1 MNTPEG
7 SAAARRGGILELN
20 SAILAAAS
28 VVGGKEREGPLG
40 RYVDFVN
47 PGDRFGQD
55 TWESAES
62 EMQRIALAGVLGK
75 AHRSEQDVDLLL
87 AGDLLN
93 QCAGSAYGLLSYS
106 IPYLGLYGACSTSAE
121 GLLLAAALVSAGFAA
136 CADTQAMNVP
146 ASQYDAI
153 AQALSRYFAGKADTP
168 QAQILKGGALASA
181 FNEKELQHLS
191 DVRRLFQSLRALGL
205 ILMIAVAALM
215 LTACALAWRIRLTA
229 RTLAR
234 TVLLGWAG
242 AMVLIGAVAL
252 WAAVDFNSLF
262 VLLHRLLF
270 SNELWLMDP
279 QTDLIILLMPESFFV
294 LLSAQLG
301 WLMLWFFWPLG
312 LILAA
317 LLYFSF
323 KPMKSGEPT

>member
-1 MNTPEG
+1 M
-7 SAAARRGGILELN
+7 RRLSIALLSGLTLLCMLIAGLCL
-20 SAILAAAS
+20 AILRTATNA
-28 VVGGKEREGPLG
+28 
-40 RYVDFVN
+40 
-47 PGDRFGQD
+47 Q
-55 TWESAES
+55 
-62 EMQRIALAGVLGK
+62 
-75 AHRSEQDVDLLL
+75 
-87 AGDLLN
+87 
-93 QCAGSAYGLLSYS
+93 
-106 IPYLGLYGACSTSAE
+106 LY
-121 GLLLAAALVSAGFAA
+121 SAGFAA

-168 QAQILKGGALASA
+168 QAQSLKGGALASA

-205 ILMIAVAALM
+205 ILMIAVSALM
-215 LTACALAWRIRLTA
+215 LTACALAWRSRLTA

-252 WAAVDFNSLF
+252 LAAVAFNSLF

-301 WLMLWFFWPLG
+301 WLMLRFFWPLG

-317 LLYFSF
+317 LLYLSF

>member
-1 MNTPEG
+1 M
-7 SAAARRGGILELN
+7 RRLSIALLSGLTLLCMLIAGLCL
-20 SAILAAAS
+20 AILRTATNA
-28 VVGGKEREGPLG
+28 
-40 RYVDFVN
+40 
-47 PGDRFGQD
+47 Q
-55 TWESAES
+55 
-62 EMQRIALAGVLGK
+62 
-75 AHRSEQDVDLLL
+75 
-87 AGDLLN
+87 
-93 QCAGSAYGLLSYS
+93 
-106 IPYLGLYGACSTSAE
+106 LY
-121 GLLLAAALVSAGFAA
+121 SAGFAA

-205 ILMIAVAALM
+205 ILMIAVSALM
-215 LTACALAWRIRLTA
+215 LTACALAWRSRLTA

-252 WAAVDFNSLF
+252 WAAVAFNSLF

-301 WLMLWFFWPLG
+301 WLMLRFF
-312 LILAA
+312 
-317 LLYFSF
+317 
-323 KPMKSGEPT
+323 

>member
-1 MNTPEG
+1 
-7 SAAARRGGILELN
+7 
-20 SAILAAAS
+20 
-28 VVGGKEREGPLG
+28 
-40 RYVDFVN
+40 
-47 PGDRFGQD
+47 
-55 TWESAES
+55 
-62 EMQRIALAGVLGK
+62 
-75 AHRSEQDVDLLL
+75 
-87 AGDLLN
+87 
-93 QCAGSAYGLLSYS
+93 
-106 IPYLGLYGACSTSAE
+106 
-121 GLLLAAALVSAGFAA
+121 
-136 CADTQAMNVP
+136 
-146 ASQYDAI
+146 
-153 AQALSRYFAGKADTP
+153 
-168 QAQILKGGALASA
+168 
-181 FNEKELQHLS
+181 
-191 DVRRLFQSLRALGL
+191 
-205 ILMIAVAALM
+205 MIAVAALM
-215 LTACALAWRIRLTA
+215 LTACALAWRSRLTA

-301 WLMLWFFWPLG
+301 WLMLGFFWPLG

-317 LLYFSF
+317 LLYLSF

>member
-1 MNTPEG
+1 M
-7 SAAARRGGILELN
+7 RRLSIALLSGLTLLCMLIAGLCL
-20 SAILAAAS
+20 AILRTATNA
-28 VVGGKEREGPLG
+28 
-40 RYVDFVN
+40 
-47 PGDRFGQD
+47 Q
-55 TWESAES
+55 
-62 EMQRIALAGVLGK
+62 
-75 AHRSEQDVDLLL
+75 
-87 AGDLLN
+87 
-93 QCAGSAYGLLSYS
+93 
-106 IPYLGLYGACSTSAE
+106 LY
-121 GLLLAAALVSAGFAA
+121 SAGFAA
-136 CADTQAMNVP
+136 CADTQAMNVS

-168 QAQILKGGALASA
+168 QAQILKGGALANA

-205 ILMIAVAALM
+205 ILMIAVSALM
-215 LTACALAWRIRLTA
+215 LTACALAWHSRLTA

-279 QTDLIILLMPESFFV
+279 
-294 LLSAQLG
+294 
-301 WLMLWFFWPLG
+301 
-312 LILAA
+312 
-317 LLYFSF
+317 
-323 KPMKSGEPT
+323 

>member
-1 MNTPEG
+1 M
-7 SAAARRGGILELN
+7 RRLSIALLSGLTLLCMLIAGLCL
-20 SAILAAAS
+20 AILRTAT
-28 VVGGKEREGPLG
+28 
-40 RYVDFVN
+40 N
-47 PGDRFGQD
+47 TQ
-55 TWESAES
+55 
-62 EMQRIALAGVLGK
+62 
-75 AHRSEQDVDLLL
+75 
-87 AGDLLN
+87 
-93 QCAGSAYGLLSYS
+93 
-106 IPYLGLYGACSTSAE
+106 LY
-121 GLLLAAALVSAGFAA
+121 SAGFAA

-168 QAQILKGGALASA
+168 QTQILKGGAFAGA

-191 DVRRLFQSLRALGL
+191 DVRQLFQSLRIIGL

-215 LTACALAWRIRLTA
+215 LTACALAWRSKLPA
-229 RTLAR
+229 HTLAR

-262 VLLHRLLF
+262 VLHRLLF

-301 WLMLWFFWPLG
+301 WLMLRLFWPLG
-312 LILAA
+312 LILAV
-317 LLYFSF
+317 LLYLSF

>member
-1 MNTPEG
+1 M
-7 SAAARRGGILELN
+7 RRLSIALLSGLTLLCMLIAGLCL
-20 SAILAAAS
+20 AILRTATNA
-28 VVGGKEREGPLG
+28 
-40 RYVDFVN
+40 
-47 PGDRFGQD
+47 Q
-55 TWESAES
+55 
-62 EMQRIALAGVLGK
+62 
-75 AHRSEQDVDLLL
+75 
-87 AGDLLN
+87 
-93 QCAGSAYGLLSYS
+93 
-106 IPYLGLYGACSTSAE
+106 LY
-121 GLLLAAALVSAGFAA
+121 SAGFAA

-205 ILMIAVAALM
+205 ILMIAVSALM
-215 LTACALAWRIRLTA
+215 LTACALAWRSRLTA

-242 AMVLIGAVAL
+242 A
-252 WAAVDFNSLF
+252 
-262 VLLHRLLF
+262 
-270 SNELWLMDP
+270 

-301 WLMLWFFWPLG
+301 WLMLRFFWPLG

-317 LLYFSF
+317 LLYLSF